1 MTTIDIDHF
10 LRNDDIQQ
18 LLDAAE
24 QAGSLRAVELAEVIE
39 AHELDSLEQDALMR
53 ELEQRGIE
61 VVGRAEGRGAA
72 RRGAGAPAAARGRAQ
87 ETTTD
92 ALQLFLR
99 EAGRHQ
105 LLTAAQE
112 VELAKKIERGDAQA
126 KQHMIQA
133 NLRLVVSIAKNYRN
147 QGLPFL
153 DLIQEGTLGLIRAV
167 EKFDW
172 RRGFKFS
179 TYATWWIRQAVARA
193 LADKAR
199 TIRMPVHI
207 VERLQKMNRAERTLW
222 TQLGREPTLEEI
234 AEEAS
239 LPLQQAIE
247 VRAAARAS
255 TSLDQPVGET
265 EDAVFGDF
273 VAGDGP
279 LPEEEVEVSL
289 RSQALREA
297 LEALADRERQVVVLR
312 YGLADAEPKTL
323 EEIGRR
329 LGLTRERVRQ
339 IELDSLKRLASL
351 REMESVG
358 CSRSALAV
366 ERQPS
371 ALPSKRRAAR
381 RLRRIR
387 STPTRVAPRRGAA
400 GRVARCPSEAT
411 SAARARLEQLPAEL
425 ARVGGRGGRASE
437 RRVHLQQPARA
448 PRARRRAPGRPSTAS
463 ERSGCAITGCS
474 PCASA
479 CAASARSRSA
489 GPDER
494 HLHQHRSP
502 CPSSC
507 VAARILVEQR
517 AGTASARSRA
527 AARARAGRRRA
538 RRTRRGR
545 AARARAVSGSC
556 GQTCGVAKRTRVPW
570 SARASRQSDAP
581 SSTRAARRRRP
592 DGHDVR
598 VDSRRKRLAHLASVP
613 AGWPRATS

>member
-1 MTTIDIDHF
+1 MTTIDIDH
-10 LRNDDIQQ
+10 LLGIEEIHQ
-18 LLDAAE
+18 LLEAAE
-24 QAGSLRAVELAEVIE
+24 RAGSLRAAEVAEIVE
-39 AHELDSLEQDALMR
+39 THELDALEQDAFTR

-61 VVGRAEGRGAA
+61 VVPEDAVAAPKAE
-72 RRGAGAPAAARGRAQ
+72 APAPPPQAQ

-112 VELAKKIERGDAQA
+112 VELAKKIEAGDGMA
-126 KQHMIQA
+126 KQRMIQS

-289 RSQALREA
+289 RSQALQEA
-297 LEALADRERQVVVLR
+297 LRALGERERQVVVLR
-312 YGLADAEPKTL
+312 YGLADSEPKTL

-339 IELDSLKRLASL
+339 IELDSLKRLSTL
-351 REMESVG
+351 REM
-358 CSRSALAV
+358 
-366 ERQPS
+366 Q
-371 ALPSKRRAAR
+371 
-381 RLRRIR
+381 
-387 STPTRVAPRRGAA
+387 
-400 GRVARCPSEAT
+400 
-411 SAARARLEQLPAEL
+411 
-425 ARVGGRGGRASE
+425 
-437 RRVHLQQPARA
+437 
-448 PRARRRAPGRPSTAS
+448 
-463 ERSGCAITGCS
+463 AIG
-474 PCASA
+474 
-479 CAASARSRSA
+479 
-489 GPDER
+489 
-494 HLHQHRSP
+494 L
-502 CPSSC
+502 
-507 VAARILVEQR
+507 
-517 AGTASARSRA
+517 
-527 AARARAGRRRA
+527 
-538 RRTRRGR
+538 
-545 AARARAVSGSC
+545 
-556 GQTCGVAKRTRVPW
+556 
-570 SARASRQSDAP
+570 
-581 SSTRAARRRRP
+581 
-592 DGHDVR
+592 
-598 VDSRRKRLAHLASVP
+598 
-613 AGWPRATS
+613 

>member
-1 MTTIDIDHF
+1 MTTIDIDHL
-10 LRNDDIQQ
+10 LRNDELLQ

-24 QAGSLRAVELAEVIE
+24 QAGSLKATELAEVVE
-39 AHELDSLEQDALMR
+39 THELDALEQDALYR
-53 ELEQRGIE
+53 ELDRRGIE
-61 VVGRAEGRGAA
+61 VVVGA
-72 RRGAGAPAAARGRAQ
+72 REEEPAPAPPPVAAQ

-99 EAGRHQ
+99 EAGRHP

-112 VELAKKIERGDAQA
+112 VELAKKIESGDLNA

-239 LPLQQAIE
+239 LPLQQAHE

-279 LPEEEVEVSL
+279 LPEEQVELSL
-289 RSQALREA
+289 RSQALKEA
-297 LEALADRERQVVVLR
+297 LQALPDRERQVVVLR
-312 YGLADAEPKTL
+312 YGLTDAEPKTL

-351 REMESVG
+351 REME
-358 CSRSALAV
+358 AV
-366 ERQPS
+366 
-371 ALPSKRRAAR
+371 
-381 RLRRIR
+381 
-387 STPTRVAPRRGAA
+387 
-400 GRVARCPSEAT
+400 
-411 SAARARLEQLPAEL
+411 SAAL
-425 ARVGGRGGRASE
+425 
-437 RRVHLQQPARA
+437 
-448 PRARRRAPGRPSTAS
+448 
-463 ERSGCAITGCS
+463 
-474 PCASA
+474 
-479 CAASARSRSA
+479 
-489 GPDER
+489 
-494 HLHQHRSP
+494 
-502 CPSSC
+502 
-507 VAARILVEQR
+507 
-517 AGTASARSRA
+517 
-527 AARARAGRRRA
+527 
-538 RRTRRGR
+538 
-545 AARARAVSGSC
+545 
-556 GQTCGVAKRTRVPW
+556 
-570 SARASRQSDAP
+570 
-581 SSTRAARRRRP
+581 
-592 DGHDVR
+592 
-598 VDSRRKRLAHLASVP
+598 
-613 AGWPRATS
+613 

>member
-1 MTTIDIDHF
+1 MTTVDIEH
-10 LRNDDIQQ
+10 LLTAEELHQ
-18 LLDAAE
+18 LLESAE
-24 QAGSLRAVELAEVIE
+24 QAGSLKALELAEVVE
-39 AHELDSLEQDALMR
+39 TLDLDALEQDALYR
-53 ELEQRGIE
+53 ELDRRGIE
-61 VVGRAEGRGAA
+61 LLEEPPPEDPPP
-72 RRGAGAPAAARGRAQ
+72 APAPVALPH

-105 LLTAAQE
+105 LLTAPQE

-126 KQHMIQA
+126 KQQMIQS

-239 LPLQQAIE
+239 LPLQQALE

-255 TSLDQPVGET
+255 TSLDQPVGEA

-273 VAGDGP
+273 VAGEGP
-279 LPEEEVEVSL
+279 LPEEQVELSL
-289 RSQALREA
+289 RSQALKEA
-297 LEALADRERQVVVLR
+297 LRALTDRERQVVVLR
-312 YGLADAEPKTL
+312 YGLTDAEPKTL

-351 REMESVG
+351 REME
-358 CSRSALAV
+358 AV
-366 ERQPS
+366 
-371 ALPSKRRAAR
+371 A
-381 RLRRIR
+381 
-387 STPTRVAPRRGAA
+387 
-400 GRVARCPSEAT
+400 
-411 SAARARLEQLPAEL
+411 QLL
-425 ARVGGRGGRASE
+425 
-437 RRVHLQQPARA
+437 
-448 PRARRRAPGRPSTAS
+448 
-463 ERSGCAITGCS
+463 
-474 PCASA
+474 
-479 CAASARSRSA
+479 
-489 GPDER
+489 
-494 HLHQHRSP
+494 
-502 CPSSC
+502 
-507 VAARILVEQR
+507 
-517 AGTASARSRA
+517 
-527 AARARAGRRRA
+527 
-538 RRTRRGR
+538 
-545 AARARAVSGSC
+545 
-556 GQTCGVAKRTRVPW
+556 
-570 SARASRQSDAP
+570 
-581 SSTRAARRRRP
+581 
-592 DGHDVR
+592 
-598 VDSRRKRLAHLASVP
+598 
-613 AGWPRATS
+613 

>member
-1 MTTIDIDHF
+1 MTTVDIDH
-10 LRNDDIQQ
+10 LLGNDELQQ

-24 QAGSLRAVELAEVIE
+24 QAGSLKATDLGDIVET
-39 AHELDSLEQDALMR
+39 HELDALEQDALYR
-53 ELEQRGIE
+53 ELDRRGIE
-61 VVGRAEGRGAA
+61 IVEEAQPEEPAP
-72 RRGAGAPAAARGRAQ
+72 APAAAVPQ

-99 EAGRHQ
+99 EAGRHA
-105 LLTAAQE
+105 LLTAPQE
-112 VELAKKIERGDAQA
+112 VELAKKIELGDMRA
-126 KQHMIQA
+126 KQEMIQS

-279 LPEEEVEVSL
+279 LPEEQVEISL
-289 RSQALREA
+289 RSQALK
-297 LEALADRERQVVVLR
+297 EALAALSDRERQVVVLR

-351 REMESVG
+351 RELESVG
-358 CSRSALAV
+358 VML
-366 ERQPS
+366 
-371 ALPSKRRAAR
+371 
-381 RLRRIR
+381 
-387 STPTRVAPRRGAA
+387 
-400 GRVARCPSEAT
+400 
-411 SAARARLEQLPAEL
+411 
-425 ARVGGRGGRASE
+425 
-437 RRVHLQQPARA
+437 
-448 PRARRRAPGRPSTAS
+448 
-463 ERSGCAITGCS
+463 
-474 PCASA
+474 
-479 CAASARSRSA
+479 
-489 GPDER
+489 
-494 HLHQHRSP
+494 
-502 CPSSC
+502 
-507 VAARILVEQR
+507 
-517 AGTASARSRA
+517 
-527 AARARAGRRRA
+527 
-538 RRTRRGR
+538 
-545 AARARAVSGSC
+545 
-556 GQTCGVAKRTRVPW
+556 
-570 SARASRQSDAP
+570 
-581 SSTRAARRRRP
+581 
-592 DGHDVR
+592 
-598 VDSRRKRLAHLASVP
+598 
-613 AGWPRATS
+613 